1 MGADPG
7 EQLLDVVRRAL
18 IDALHDA
25 VSEVLGDLTA
35 LAPDHSFTGTAY
47 EGLVLQPASTGHPVL
62 DLLRSFTG
70 GPPPHDASLRGWRTT
85 TGADAAFGLALVARS
100 ERAVVALTM
109 VPAEGPRLVLRAAG
123 LTSTTFEVQAG
134 TFRFAV
140 TGTTPD
146 EVEVGFTTDAP
157 PDPRQLLAG
166 CDVSLSLQRPQTDR
180 LGDGPSVDFGAVEVT
195 ARLWSDA
202 AGGLHRSARLAL
214 AHGQVALVPGF
225 LTGVLPVQ
233 LVFPLDLDL
242 TLTEDAGVVL
252 SGSPS
257 LAIRLSGNEHRWL
270 DLVVGAVGGD
280 APTLDIGLRTTL
292 TATLPGV
299 PITVQLDGI
308 GFSFPLSLDL
318 GSPLL
323 PDPAALT
330 PHLPDGGEV
339 TVDLPVIAG
348 EGFLRR
354 VDRDLVGG
362 LSVRIPPMSATAFGL
377 LSEPHDDVPLSFLVV
392 LGATFPPPG
401 VQIGFGFAI
410 TGLGG
415 LVGVNRRID
424 REALLRAVSDGSAAA
439 LLFPSDPS
447 KAADSITHTLPAV
460 FPAARGSV
468 IAGPMFQIGWG
479 GRLVS
484 LSVAVLVESSRQVRL
499 TILGTITVALPDPEV
514 PLVFLRATFAGLIDP
529 GEPSVMFVAS
539 LNGSHIVGVPL
550 TGDLLLLTRGGPD
563 PALVISAGGFHP
575 AFPIPRGVPGLQRL
589 GMDLCPVPWMQM
601 RCEAYFALTSNTLQ
615 MGARLEL
622 AAEVAGCGLRGYL
635 QFDALVQYS
644 PFHFVADVSGGI
656 ALQAFGHN
664 LMGVHLGLHL
674 EGPAPYLARGTGSI
688 DLWLFE
694 VSFDFELGWGSPAPA
709 LLGAGPAADL
719 HAALAAPSAWRSR
732 SSTGIPGLVLSEAAR
747 SRLGEGTLL
756 DPYAVVSVR
765 QDVVPLG
772 LDIHRYRGAPVEAQ
786 RWDLVDG
793 SFGPGEPADH
803 VQQVQAQFAPGL
815 FVDTASDDKLL
826 GSQAFLPLR
835 AGIELYPRSADGAEA
850 RPADLTWEERLVARD
865 IRLRGDGVAGP
876 FADLAFLE
884 AVAIMLEVAEP
895 VWWPQPE
902 EVITVDPVAPA
913 AAASIWSMTDAGFG
927 AGSTF
932 ELEQNVGAMG
942 QDLMVVEAWEL

>member
-1 MGADPG
+1 VGADPG
-7 EQLLDVVRRAL
+7 EQLLDVLRRAL
-18 IDALHDA
+18 IGALHDA
-25 VSEVLGDLTA
+25 VSEILADLTA
-35 LAPDHSFTGTAY
+35 LALDPTFEPTAY
-47 EGLVLQPASTGHPVL
+47 HGLVLQPATMAHPVL
-62 DLLRSFTG
+62 DLLRRFTG
-70 GPPPHDASLRGWRTT
+70 GAPPHDVSLRGWRTT

-100 ERAVVALTM
+100 EKAVVALTM
-109 VPAEGPRLVLRAAG
+109 VPTEGPRLVLRAAG
-123 LTSTTFEVQAG
+123 LADTTVEVSAA
-134 TFRFAV
+134 TFRLAV

-157 PDPRQLLAG
+157 PDPRTLLAG
-166 CDVSLSLQRPQTDR
+166 SDLSLTLQRPHTDR
-180 LGDGPSVDFGAVEVT
+180 LGDGPSVDFGTVDVG

-202 AGGLHRSARLAL
+202 AGALHRSARLGL
-214 AHGQVALVPGF
+214 SRGQVALVPGF

-242 TLTEDAGVVL
+242 SLDDGAGVVL
-252 SGSPS
+252 AGSPS
-257 LAIRLSGNEHRWL
+257 LSTRLSGTEHRWL
-270 DLVVGAVGGD
+270 DLVVGAVAGD
-280 APTLDIGLRTTL
+280 APALSIGFRTTMS
-292 TATLPGV
+292 ASLPGV
-299 PITVQLDGI
+299 PITVELDGL

-323 PDPAALT
+323 PDPAALA
-330 PHLPDGGEV
+330 PHLPDGGQV

-362 LSVRIPPMSATAFGL
+362 LSVRIPPMSAIAFGL
-377 LSEPHDDVPLSFLVV
+377 LSEPHDGVPLSFLVI

-439 LLFPSDPS
+439 LLFPADPS
-447 KAADSITHTLPAV
+447 KAADSVMRALPAV

-499 TILGTITVALPDPEV
+499 TILGTITVAIPDPEV

-539 LNGSHIVGVPL
+539 LNGSHIVGMPL
-550 TGDLLLLTRGGPD
+550 TGDLLLLTRGGSE
-563 PALVISAGGFHP
+563 PALVLSAGGFHP
-575 AFPIPRGVPGLQRL
+575 AFPVPRGVPALQRL

-601 RCEAYFALTSNTLQ
+601 RCESYFALTSNTLQ
-615 MGARLEL
+615 LGARFEL

-635 QFDALVQYS
+635 QFDALVQFS
-644 PFHFVADVSGGI
+644 PFHFEADVSGGI
-656 ALQAFGHN
+656 ALRAFGHN

-694 VSFDFELGWGSPAPA
+694 VSFDFELGWGSPAPE
-709 LLGAGPAADL
+709 LLGVGPADDL
-719 HAALAAPSAWRSR
+719 HAALVARSAWRSR
-732 SSTGIPGLVLSEAAR
+732 STTGVPGLLLTDTAR
-747 SRLGEGTLL
+747 GRLGEGALL

-772 LDIHRYRGAPVEAQ
+772 MEIHRYRGAPVGAQ

-803 VQQVQAQFAPGL
+803 IQQVQAQFAPGL
-815 FVDTASDDKLL
+815 YVDTANDDKLL

-835 AGIELYPRSADGAEA
+835 AGIELHPRPADGAEA
-850 RPADLTWEERLVARD
+850 RPADLTWEERLVALD

-876 FADLAFLE
+876 FADLLVLE
-884 AVAIMLEVAEP
+884 AMASLVQIADP
-895 VWWPQPE
+895 GWWPTAGE
-902 EVITVDPVAPA
+902 IVTVDPVTPA
-913 AAASIWSMTDAGFG
+913 VAVSSWSMADGGFG
-927 AGSTF
+927 AASSF
-932 ELEQNVGAMG
+932 ELEQAVGAMG
-942 QDLMVVEAWEL
+942 PDLMVVEAWEL

>member
-1 MGADPG
+1 VGADPG
-7 EQLLDVVRRAL
+7 DLVLDVLRRAL
-18 IDALHDA
+18 VDALHDA

-35 LAPDHSFTGTAY
+35 LASDPSFSATAFD
-47 EGLVLQPASTGHPVL
+47 GLVLQPASTVHPVL
-62 DLLRSFTG
+62 DVLRRFTG
-70 GPPPHDASLRGWRTT
+70 GAPPHDVSLRGWRTT
-85 TGADAAFGLALVARS
+85 NGADAAFGLAMVARS
-100 ERAVVALTM
+100 EAAVVALTM
-109 VPAEGPRLVLRAAG
+109 VPAQGPRLVLRAAG
-123 LTSTTFEVQAG
+123 LAG
-134 TFRFAV
+134 TTVELKADAFRLAV

-146 EVEVGFTTDAP
+146 AVEVAFTTDAP
-157 PDPRQLLAG
+157 PDPRRLVAG
-166 CDVSLSLQRPQTDR
+166 SDLSLSLQRPQTAR
-180 LGDGPSVDFGAVEVT
+180 LGDGPSVDFGTVDVG
-195 ARLWSDA
+195 ARIWSDDKGA
-202 AGGLHRSARLAL
+202 LHRSARLGVAR
-214 AHGQVALVPGF
+214 GQVALVPGF
-225 LTGVLPVQ
+225 LDGVLPVR

-242 TLTEDAGVVL
+242 SLDDGAGVVL

-257 LAIRLSGNEHRWL
+257 LSTRLSGTDQHWL
-270 DLVVGAVGGD
+270 DLVVGVVGGD
-280 APTLDIGLRTTL
+280 APALSIGFATTL
-292 TATLPGV
+292 SASLPGV
-299 PITVQLDGI
+299 PITVELDGL

-318 GSPLL
+318 GSALL
-323 PDPAALT
+323 PDPAALA
-330 PHLPDGGEV
+330 PHVPDGGQV

-362 LSVRIPPMSATAFGL
+362 LSVRIPPMSATAFGV
-377 LSEPHDDVPLSFLVV
+377 LSEPHDGVPLSFLVI

-424 REALLRAVSDGSAAA
+424 REALMRAVSDGSAAA
-439 LLFPSDPS
+439 LLFPADPS
-447 KAADSITHTLPAV
+447 SAADSVTRALPAV

-468 IAGPMFQIGWG
+468 VAGPMFQIGWG

-529 GEPSVMFVAS
+529 AEPSVIFVAS
-539 LNGSHIVGVPL
+539 LNGSHIVGVAL
-550 TGDLLLLTRGGPD
+550 TGDLLLLTRGGSD

-575 AFPIPRGVPGLQRL
+575 AFPVPRGVPALQRL

-656 ALQAFGHN
+656 ALRAFGHN

-694 VSFDFELGWGSPAPA
+694 VSFDFELGWGSPAPE
-709 LLGAGPAADL
+709 LLGVGPADDL
-719 HAALAAPSAWRSR
+719 HAALVAPSAWRSR
-732 SSTGIPGLVLSEAAR
+732 STTGVPGLMLTEAAR
-747 SRLGEGTLL
+747 GRLGEGTVL

-772 LDIHRYRGAPVEAQ
+772 LEIHRYRGAPVATQ

-793 SFGPGEPADH
+793 SFGPAEPADH
-803 VQQVQAQFAPGL
+803 IQQVQAQFAPGL
-815 FVDTASDDKLL
+815 YVDTAHDDKLL

-835 AGIELYPRSADGAEA
+835 AGIELHPRPADGAEA
-850 RPADLTWEERLVARD
+850 RPGELTWEEGLVARD
-865 IRLRGDGVAGP
+865 IRMRGEGVAGP
-876 FADLAFLE
+876 FADLVVLE
-884 AVAIMLEVAEP
+884 ALASMVGISDP
-895 VWWPQPE
+895 GWWPAAT
-902 EVITVDPVAPA
+902 EVVTVAPVTPA
-913 AAASIWSMTDAGFG
+913 VAVSSWSMADGGFG

-932 ELEQNVGAMG
+932 ELDQAVEAMG
-942 QDLMVVEAWEL
+942 RDLMVVEAWEL

>member
-7 EQLLDVVRRAL
+7 DLVLDVLRRAL
-18 IDALHDA
+18 IDAVHDA
-25 VSEVLGDLTA
+25 VSEVMGDLTA
-35 LAPDHSFTGTAY
+35 LAPDPTFSTTAFDQ
-47 EGLVLQPASTGHPVL
+47 LVLQPASTAHPVL
-62 DLLRSFTG
+62 DVLRRFTG
-70 GPPPHDASLRGWRTT
+70 GTPPNDVSLRGWRTT

-100 ERAVVALTM
+100 EAAVVALTM

-123 LTSTTFEVQAG
+123 LAG
-134 TFRFAV
+134 TTVALQADAFRLAV

-146 EVEVGFTTDAP
+146 AVEVAFTTDAP
-157 PDPRQLLAG
+157 PDPRSLVDGSDLT
-166 CDVSLSLQRPQTDR
+166 LSLERPQTER
-180 LGDGPSVDFGAVEVT
+180 LGDGPSVDFGTVDVG

-202 AGGLHRSARLAL
+202 GGAVHRSARLGIAG
-214 AHGQVALVPGF
+214 GQVALVPGF
-225 LTGVLPVQ
+225 LIGVLPVR

-242 TLTEDAGVVL
+242 ALDDGAGVVL
-252 SGSPS
+252 AGSPS
-257 LAIRLSGNEHRWL
+257 LSTRLSGSDQRWL

-280 APTLDIGLRTTL
+280 GPALSIDFSTTL
-292 TATLPGV
+292 SASLPGV
-299 PITVQLDGI
+299 PISVELDGL

-323 PDPAALT
+323 PDPAALA
-330 PHLPDGGEV
+330 PHVPDGGQV

-362 LSVRIPPMSATAFGL
+362 LSVRIPPMSATAFGV
-377 LSEPHDDVPLSFLVV
+377 LSEPRDGVPLSFLVI

-439 LLFPSDPS
+439 LLFPADPS
-447 KAADSITHTLPAV
+447 SAADSVTRALPAV

-468 IAGPMFQIGWG
+468 VAGPMFQIGWG

-529 GEPSVMFVAS
+529 AEPSVMFVAS
-539 LNGSHIVGVPL
+539 LNGSHLVGMPL
-550 TGDLLLLTRGGPD
+550 TGDLLLLTRGGRD

-575 AFPIPRGVPGLQRL
+575 AFPVPRGVPALQRL

-615 MGARLEL
+615 LGARLEL

-656 ALQAFGHN
+656 ALRAFGQN
-664 LMGVHLGLHL
+664 LMGVHLALHL

-694 VSFDFELGWGSPAPA
+694 VSFDFELGWGSPAPE
-709 LLGAGPAADL
+709 LLGVGPAADL
-719 HAALAAPSAWRSR
+719 RAAIVDPSAWRSR
-732 SSTGIPGLVLSEAAR
+732 STTGVPGLVLTEAAR
-747 SRLGEGTLL
+747 GLLGEGTLL

-772 LDIHRYRGAPVEAQ
+772 LEIRRYRGAPVAAQ

-803 VQQVQAQFAPGL
+803 IQQVQAQFAPGL
-815 FVDTASDDKLL
+815 FVDTANDDKLL

-835 AGIELYPRSADGAEA
+835 AGIELHPRPADGAEA
-850 RPADLTWEERLVARD
+850 RPGDLVWEERLVARD
-865 IRLRGDGVAGP
+865 IRMRGDGVAGP
-876 FADLAFLE
+876 FADLVVLE
-884 AVAIMLEVAEP
+884 AMADLVELADP
-895 VWWPQPE
+895 GWWPTADD
-902 EVITVDPVAPA
+902 VVTVDPVIPA
-913 AAASIWSMTDAGFG
+913 IAVSTWSMADAGFG
-927 AGSTF
+927 AGSSF
-932 ELEQNVGAMG
+932 ELDQALTEIGS
-942 QDLMVVEAWEL
+942 DLTVVEAWEL